1 MRLNTIAISH
11 LEKVF
16 NRKKKALN
24 NINLHIHNGM
34 FGILGRNG
42 SGKSTLMNILST
54 LIPATKGE
62 VTINNIS
69 IKETKKIRRIIGYL
83 PQDFDFYPNMK
94 VSEVLY
100 YLGFLS
106 KINQTDFD
114 KYVDLILRKVNLI
127 DYKNKKVK
135 SLSGGMKKRLGI
147 AQAILHDPKV
157 IIVDEPTA
165 GLDPEE
171 RVRLR
176 NLLSDLAENKIVIIS
191 THIVSDIESTCNRI
205 AILDKGSLVYK
216 GDIPSLIQQS
226 DDHIYEINLSPSEL
240 ESFRENDL
248 FITKTQEIENKL
260 KVRFISETKVANA
273 KKVKA
278 DFEDAYMY
286 FLKKQQ
292 GGLNHASI
300 YNGI

>member
-1 MRLNTIAISH
+1 MNKIVIKGLS
-11 LEKVF
+11 KSYDG
-16 NRKKKALN
+16 KKDALN
-24 NINLHIHNGM
+24 SLDLVIPNGM

-42 SGKSTLMNILST
+42 SGKSTLMNI
-54 LIPATKGE
+54 IATILQPSKGT
-62 VTINNIS
+62 VTINGIE
-69 IKETKKIRRIIGYL
+69 IKNSQKIRQMIGYL

-135 SLSGGMKKRLGI
+135 SLSGGMKKRLGM

-171 RVRLR
+171 RVRIR

-226 DDHIYEINLSPSEL
+226 DDYIYEINLSPSEL

-286 FLKKQQ
+286 FLKKQ
-292 GGLNHASI
+292 
-300 YNGI
+300 

>member
-1 MRLNTIAISH
+1 MNEIVIKGLS
-11 LEKVF
+11 KSYDG
-16 NRKKKALN
+16 KKDALN
-24 NINLHIHNGM
+24 SLDLVIPNGM

-42 SGKSTLMNILST
+42 SGKSTLMNI
-54 LIPATKGE
+54 IATILQPSKGT
-62 VTINNIS
+62 VTINGIE
-69 IKETKKIRRIIGYL
+69 IKNSQKIRQMIGYL

-171 RVRLR
+171 RV
-176 NLLSDLAENKIVIIS
+176 LSDLAENKIVIIS

>member
-1 MRLNTIAISH
+1 MNKIVIKGLS
-11 LEKVF
+11 KSYDG
-16 NRKKKALN
+16 KKDALN
-24 NINLHIHNGM
+24 SLDLVIPNGM

-42 SGKSTLMNILST
+42 SGKSTLMNIIST
-54 LIPATKGE
+54 ILQPSKGT
-62 VTINNIS
+62 VTINGIE
-69 IKETKKIRRIIGYL
+69 IKNSQKIRQMIGYL

-106 KINQTDFD
+106 KIKQKDFD
-114 KYVDLILRKVNLI
+114 NYVDLILRKVNLI

>member
-1 MRLNTIAISH
+1 MNEIVIKGLS
-11 LEKVF
+11 KSYDG
-16 NRKKKALN
+16 KKDALN
-24 NINLHIHNGM
+24 SLDLVIPNGM

-42 SGKSTLMNILST
+42 SGKSTLMNI
-54 LIPATKGE
+54 IATILQPSKGT
-62 VTINNIS
+62 VTINGIE
-69 IKETKKIRRIIGYL
+69 IKNSQKIRQMIGYL

-147 AQAILHDPKV
+147 AQAILHDHKV

-260 KVRFISETKVANA
+260 KVRFVSETKVANA

-286 FLKKQQ
+286 FLKKQ
-292 GGLNHASI
+292 
-300 YNGI
+300 

>member
-1 MRLNTIAISH
+1 MNEIVIKGLS
-11 LEKVF
+11 KSYDG
-16 NRKKKALN
+16 KKDALN
-24 NINLHIHNGM
+24 SLDLVIPNGM

-42 SGKSTLMNILST
+42 SGKSTLMNI
-54 LIPATKGE
+54 IATILQPSKGT
-62 VTINNIS
+62 VTINGIE
-69 IKETKKIRRIIGYL
+69 IKNSQKIRQMIGYL

-165 GLDPEE
+165 VLDPEE

>member
-1 MRLNTIAISH
+1 MNKIVIKGLS
-11 LEKVF
+11 KSYDG
-16 NRKKKALN
+16 KKDALN
-24 NINLHIHNGM
+24 SLDLVIPNGM

-42 SGKSTLMNILST
+42 SGKSTLMNI
-54 LIPATKGE
+54 IATILQPSKGT
-62 VTINNIS
+62 VTINGIE
-69 IKETKKIRRIIGYL
+69 IKNSQKIRQMIGYL

-106 KINQTDFD
+106 KINQTNFD

-171 RVRLR
+171 RIRLR

-286 FLKKQQ
+286 FLKKQ
-292 GGLNHASI
+292 
-300 YNGI
+300 

>member
-1 MRLNTIAISH
+1 MNEIVIKGLS
-11 LEKVF
+11 KSYDG
-16 NRKKKALN
+16 KKDALN
-24 NINLHIHNGM
+24 SLDLVISNGM

-42 SGKSTLMNILST
+42 SGKSTLMNI
-54 LIPATKGE
+54 IATILQPSKGT
-62 VTINNIS
+62 VTINGIE
-69 IKETKKIRRIIGYL
+69 IKNSQKIRQMIGYL

-106 KINQTDFD
+106 KINQKDFD

-248 FITKTQEIENKL
+248 FITKTQEIDNKL

>member
-1 MRLNTIAISH
+1 MNKIVIKGLS
-11 LEKVF
+11 KSYDG
-16 NRKKKALN
+16 KKDALN
-24 NINLHIHNGM
+24 SLDLVIPNGM

-42 SGKSTLMNILST
+42 SGKSTLMNI
-54 LIPATKGE
+54 IATILQPSKGT
-62 VTINNIS
+62 VTINGIE
-69 IKETKKIRRIIGYL
+69 IKNSQKIRQMIGYL

-106 KINQTDFD
+106 KINQKDFD
-114 KYVDLILRKVNLI
+114 NYVDLILRKVNLI

-176 NLLSDLAENKIVIIS
+176 NLLSNLAENKIVIIS

>member
-1 MRLNTIAISH
+1 MNKIVIKGLS
-11 LEKVF
+11 KSYDG
-16 NRKKKALN
+16 KKDALN
-24 NINLHIHNGM
+24 SLDLVIPNGM

-42 SGKSTLMNILST
+42 SGKSTLMNI
-54 LIPATKGE
+54 IATILQPSKGT
-62 VTINNIS
+62 VTINGIE
-69 IKETKKIRRIIGYL
+69 IKNSQKIRQMIGYL

-135 SLSGGMKKRLGI
+135 SLSGGMKKRLGM
-147 AQAILHDPKV
+147 AQAILHDPNV

-171 RVRLR
+171 RVRIR

-286 FLKKQQ
+286 FLKKQ
-292 GGLNHASI
+292 
-300 YNGI
+300 

>member
-1 MRLNTIAISH
+1 MNKIVIKGLS
-11 LEKVF
+11 KSYDG
-16 NRKKKALN
+16 KKDALN
-24 NINLHIHNGM
+24 SLDLVIPNGM

-42 SGKSTLMNILST
+42 SGKSTLMNI
-54 LIPATKGE
+54 IATILQPSKGT
-62 VTINNIS
+62 VTINGIE
-69 IKETKKIRRIIGYL
+69 IKNSQKIRQMIGYL

-106 KINQTDFD
+106 KINQKDFD

-226 DDHIYEINLSPSEL
+226 DDHIYEINLSPSDL

>member
-1 MRLNTIAISH
+1 MNEIVIKGLS
-11 LEKVF
+11 KSYDG
-16 NRKKKALN
+16 KKDALN
-24 NINLHIHNGM
+24 SLDLVIPNGM

-42 SGKSTLMNILST
+42 SGKSTLMNI
-54 LIPATKGE
+54 IATILQPSKGT
-62 VTINNIS
+62 VTINGIE
-69 IKETKKIRRIIGYL
+69 IKNSQKIRQMIGYL

-106 KINQTDFD
+106 KINQKDFD

-286 FLKKQQ
+286 FLKNNKEV
-292 GGLNHASI
+292 
-300 YNGI
+300 

>member
-1 MRLNTIAISH
+1 MNKIVIKGLS
-11 LEKVF
+11 KSYDG
-16 NRKKKALN
+16 KKDALN
-24 NINLHIHNGM
+24 SLDLVIPNGM

-42 SGKSTLMNILST
+42 SGKSTLMNI
-54 LIPATKGE
+54 IATILQPSKGT
-62 VTINNIS
+62 VTINGIE
-69 IKETKKIRRIIGYL
+69 IKNSQKIRQMIGYL

-106 KINQTDFD
+106 KINQKDFD

-165 GLDPEE
+165 WLDPEE

-300 YNGI
+300 YYGI

>member
-1 MRLNTIAISH
+1 MNKIVIKDLS
-11 LEKVF
+11 KSYDG
-16 NRKKKALN
+16 KKDALN
-24 NINLHIHNGM
+24 SLDLVIPNGM

-42 SGKSTLMNILST
+42 SGKSTLMNI
-54 LIPATKGE
+54 IATILQPSKGT
-62 VTINNIS
+62 VTINGIE
-69 IKETKKIRRIIGYL
+69 IKNSQKIRQMIGYL

-106 KINQTDFD
+106 KINQKDFD
-114 KYVDLILRKVNLI
+114 NYVDLILRKVNLI

>member
-1 MRLNTIAISH
+1 MNEIVIKGLS
-11 LEKVF
+11 KSYDG
-16 NRKKKALN
+16 KKDALN
-24 NINLHIHNGM
+24 SLDLVIPNGM

-42 SGKSTLMNILST
+42 SGKSTLMNI
-54 LIPATKGE
+54 IATILQPSKGT
-62 VTINNIS
+62 VTINGIE
-69 IKETKKIRRIIGYL
+69 IKNSQKIRQMIGYL

-260 KVRFISETKVANA
+260 KVRFVSETKVANA

-286 FLKKQQ
+286 FLKNNKEV
-292 GGLNHASI
+292 
-300 YNGI
+300 

>member
-1 MRLNTIAISH
+1 MNKIVIKGLS
-11 LEKVF
+11 KSYDG
-16 NRKKKALN
+16 KKDALN
-24 NINLHIHNGM
+24 SLDLVIPNGM

-42 SGKSTLMNILST
+42 SGKSTLMNI
-54 LIPATKGE
+54 IATILQPSKGT
-62 VTINNIS
+62 VTINGIE
-69 IKETKKIRRIIGYL
+69 IKNSQKIRQMIGYL

-106 KINQTDFD
+106 KINQKDFD
-114 KYVDLILRKVNLI
+114 KYVDLIIRKVNLI

>member
-1 MRLNTIAISH
+1 MNEIVIKGLS
-11 LEKVF
+11 KSYDG
-16 NRKKKALN
+16 KKDALN
-24 NINLHIHNGM
+24 SLDLVIPNGM

-42 SGKSTLMNILST
+42 SGKSTLMNI
-54 LIPATKGE
+54 IATILQPSKGT
-62 VTINNIS
+62 VTINGIE
-69 IKETKKIRRIIGYL
+69 IKNSQKIRQMIGYL

-106 KINQTDFD
+106 KINQKDFD

-127 DYKNKKVK
+127 DYKNKKIK

>member
-1 MRLNTIAISH
+1 MNKIVIKGLS
-11 LEKVF
+11 KSYDG
-16 NRKKKALN
+16 KKDALN
-24 NINLHIHNGM
+24 SLDLVIPNGM

-42 SGKSTLMNILST
+42 SGKSTLMNI
-54 LIPATKGE
+54 IATILQPSKGT
-62 VTINNIS
+62 VTINGIE
-69 IKETKKIRRIIGYL
+69 IKNSQKIRQMIGYL

-106 KINQTDFD
+106 KINRTDFD

>member
-1 MRLNTIAISH
+1 MNKIVIKGLS
-11 LEKVF
+11 KSYDG
-16 NRKKKALN
+16 KKDALN
-24 NINLHIHNGM
+24 SLDLVIPNGM

-42 SGKSTLMNILST
+42 SGKSTLMNI
-54 LIPATKGE
+54 IATILQPSKGT
-62 VTINNIS
+62 VTINGIE
-69 IKETKKIRRIIGYL
+69 IKNSQKIRQMIGYL

-106 KINQTDFD
+106 KINQKDFD

-176 NLLSDLAENKIVIIS
+176 NLLFDLAENKIVIIS

>member
-1 MRLNTIAISH
+1 MNEIVIKGLS
-11 LEKVF
+11 KSYDG
-16 NRKKKALN
+16 KKDALN
-24 NINLHIHNGM
+24 SLDLVIPNGM

-42 SGKSTLMNILST
+42 SGKSTLMNI
-54 LIPATKGE
+54 IATILQPSKGT
-62 VTINNIS
+62 VTINGIE
-69 IKETKKIRRIIGYL
+69 IKNSQKIRQMIGYL

-135 SLSGGMKKRLGI
+135 SLSGGMKKRLGM

-286 FLKKQQ
+286 FLKKQ
-292 GGLNHASI
+292 
-300 YNGI
+300 

>member
-1 MRLNTIAISH
+1 MNEIVIKGLS
-11 LEKVF
+11 KSYDG
-16 NRKKKALN
+16 KKDALN
-24 NINLHIHNGM
+24 SLDLVIPNGM

-42 SGKSTLMNILST
+42 SGKSTLMNI
-54 LIPATKGE
+54 IATILQPSKGT
-62 VTINNIS
+62 VTINGIE
-69 IKETKKIRRIIGYL
+69 IKNSQKIRQMIGYL

-106 KINQTDFD
+106 KINQTNFD

-135 SLSGGMKKRLGI
+135 SLSGGMKKRLGM

-171 RVRLR
+171 RVRIR

-248 FITKTQEIENKL
+248 FITKTQEIENK
-260 KVRFISETKVANA
+260 SKVANA

-286 FLKKQQ
+286 FFKNNKEV
-292 GGLNHASI
+292 
-300 YNGI
+300 

>member
-1 MRLNTIAISH
+1 MNEIVIKGLS
-11 LEKVF
+11 KSYDG
-16 NRKKKALN
+16 KKDALN
-24 NINLHIHNGM
+24 SLDLVIPNGM

-42 SGKSTLMNILST
+42 SGKSTLMNI
-54 LIPATKGE
+54 IATILQPSKGT
-62 VTINNIS
+62 VTINGIE
-69 IKETKKIRRIIGYL
+69 IKNSQKIRQMIGYL

-205 AILDKGSLVYK
+205 AILDKGSLVYN

-260 KVRFISETKVANA
+260 KVRFVSETKVANA

-286 FLKKQQ
+286 FLKKQ
-292 GGLNHASI
+292 
-300 YNGI
+300 

>member
-1 MRLNTIAISH
+1 MNKIVIKGLS
-11 LEKVF
+11 KSYDG
-16 NRKKKALN
+16 KKDALN
-24 NINLHIHNGM
+24 SLDLVIPNGM

-42 SGKSTLMNILST
+42 SGKSTLMNI
-54 LIPATKGE
+54 IATILQPSKGT
-62 VTINNIS
+62 VTINGIE
-69 IKETKKIRRIIGYL
+69 IKNSQKIRQMIGYL

-171 RVRLR
+171 RVRIR
-176 NLLSDLAENKIVIIS
+176 NLLSDLAENKNVIIS

-248 FITKTQEIENKL
+248 LITKTQEIENKL

>member
-1 MRLNTIAISH
+1 MNKIVIKGLS
-11 LEKVF
+11 KSYDG
-16 NRKKKALN
+16 KKDALN
-24 NINLHIHNGM
+24 SLDLVIPNGM

-42 SGKSTLMNILST
+42 SGKSTLMNI
-54 LIPATKGE
+54 IATILQPSKGT
-62 VTINNIS
+62 VTINGIE
-69 IKETKKIRRIIGYL
+69 IKNSQKIRQMIGYL

-135 SLSGGMKKRLGI
+135 SLSGGMKKRLGM

-171 RVRLR
+171 RVRIR

>member
-1 MRLNTIAISH
+1 MNEIVIKGLS
-11 LEKVF
+11 KSYDG
-16 NRKKKALN
+16 KKDALN
-24 NINLHIHNGM
+24 SLDLVIPNGM

-42 SGKSTLMNILST
+42 SGKSTLMNI
-54 LIPATKGE
+54 IATILQPSKGT
-62 VTINNIS
+62 VTINGIE
-69 IKETKKIRRIIGYL
+69 IKNSQKIRQMIGYL

-176 NLLSDLAENKIVIIS
+176 NLLSYLAENKIVIIS

-286 FLKKQQ
+286 FLKKQ
-292 GGLNHASI
+292 
-300 YNGI
+300 

>member
-1 MRLNTIAISH
+1 MNEIVIKGLS
-11 LEKVF
+11 KSYDG
-16 NRKKKALN
+16 KKDALN
-24 NINLHIHNGM
+24 SLDLVIPNGM

-42 SGKSTLMNILST
+42 SGKSTLMNI
-54 LIPATKGE
+54 IATILQPSKGT
-62 VTINNIS
+62 VIINGIE
-69 IKETKKIRRIIGYL
+69 IKNSQKIRQMIGYL

-176 NLLSDLAENKIVIIS
+176 NLLSYLAENKIVIIS

-226 DDHIYEINLSPSEL
+226 NDHIYEINLSPSEL

-286 FLKKQQ
+286 FLKKQ
-292 GGLNHASI
+292 
-300 YNGI
+300 

>member
-1 MRLNTIAISH
+1 MNEIVIKGLS
-11 LEKVF
+11 KSYDG
-16 NRKKKALN
+16 KKDALN
-24 NINLHIHNGM
+24 SLDLVIPNGM

-42 SGKSTLMNILST
+42 SGKSTLMNI
-54 LIPATKGE
+54 IATILQPSKGT
-62 VTINNIS
+62 VTINGIE
-69 IKETKKIRRIIGYL
+69 IKNSQKIRQMIGYL

-106 KINQTDFD
+106 KINQKDFD

-226 DDHIYEINLSPSEL
+226 DDHIYEINLSPSQL

-248 FITKTQEIENKL
+248 FITKTQEIDNKL

>member
-1 MRLNTIAISH
+1 MIKIVIKGLS
-11 LEKVF
+11 KSYDG
-16 NRKKKALN
+16 KKDALN
-24 NINLHIHNGM
+24 SLDLVIPNGM

-42 SGKSTLMNILST
+42 SGKSTLMNI
-54 LIPATKGE
+54 IATILQPSKGT
-62 VTINNIS
+62 VTINGIE
-69 IKETKKIRRIIGYL
+69 IKNSQMIRQMIGYL

-106 KINQTDFD
+106 KINQKDFD
-114 KYVDLILRKVNLI
+114 NYVDLILRKVNLI

-216 GDIPSLIQQS
+216 GDIPLLIQQS

>member
-1 MRLNTIAISH
+1 MNEIVIKGLS
-11 LEKVF
+11 KSYDG
-16 NRKKKALN
+16 KKDALN
-24 NINLHIHNGM
+24 SLDLVIPNGM

-42 SGKSTLMNILST
+42 SGKSTLMNI
-54 LIPATKGE
+54 IATILQPSKGT
-62 VTINNIS
+62 VTINGIE
-69 IKETKKIRRIIGYL
+69 IKNSQKIRQMIGYL

-106 KINQTDFD
+106 KINQKDFD

-135 SLSGGMKKRLGI
+135 SLSGGMKKRLGM

-248 FITKTQEIENKL
+248 FITKTQEIDNKL

-286 FLKKQQ
+286 FLKKQ
-292 GGLNHASI
+292 
-300 YNGI
+300 

>member
-1 MRLNTIAISH
+1 MNEIVIKGLS
-11 LEKVF
+11 KSYDG
-16 NRKKKALN
+16 KKDALN
-24 NINLHIHNGM
+24 SLDLVIPNGM

-42 SGKSTLMNILST
+42 SGKSTLMNI
-54 LIPATKGE
+54 IATILQPSKGT
-62 VTINNIS
+62 VTINGIE
-69 IKETKKIRRIIGYL
+69 IKNSQKIRQMIGYL

-106 KINQTDFD
+106 KINQKDFD

-191 THIVSDIESTCNRI
+191 THIVSDIESTCNKI

-248 FITKTQEIENKL
+248 FITKTQEIDNKL

>member
-1 MRLNTIAISH
+1 MNEIVIKGLS
-11 LEKVF
+11 KSYDG
-16 NRKKKALN
+16 KKDALN
-24 NINLHIHNGM
+24 SLDLVIPNGM

-42 SGKSTLMNILST
+42 SGKSTLMNI
-54 LIPATKGE
+54 IATILQPSKGT
-62 VTINNIS
+62 VTINGIE
-69 IKETKKIRRIIGYL
+69 IKNSQKIRQMIGYL

-226 DDHIYEINLSPSEL
+226 DDHIYEINLSPSEF

>member
-1 MRLNTIAISH
+1 MNKIVIKGLS
-11 LEKVF
+11 KSYDG
-16 NRKKKALN
+16 KKDALN
-24 NINLHIHNGM
+24 SLDLVIPNGM

-42 SGKSTLMNILST
+42 SGKSTLMNI
-54 LIPATKGE
+54 IATILQPSKGT
-62 VTINNIS
+62 VTINGIE
-69 IKETKKIRRIIGYL
+69 IKNSQMIRQMIGYL

-106 KINQTDFD
+106 KINQKDFD
-114 KYVDLILRKVNLI
+114 NYVDLILRKVNLI

-216 GDIPSLIQQS
+216 GDIPLLIQQS

-286 FLKKQQ
+286 F
-292 GGLNHASI
+292 
-300 YNGI
+300 

>member
-1 MRLNTIAISH
+1 MNEIVIKGLS
-11 LEKVF
+11 KSYDG
-16 NRKKKALN
+16 KKDALN
-24 NINLHIHNGM
+24 SLDLVIPNGM

-42 SGKSTLMNILST
+42 SGKSTLMNI
-54 LIPATKGE
+54 IATILQPSKGT
-62 VTINNIS
+62 VTINGIE
-69 IKETKKIRRIIGYL
+69 IKNSQKIRQMIGYL

-127 DYKNKKVK
+127 DYKNKKIK

-176 NLLSDLAENKIVIIS
+176 NLLSDLAENKIVII
-191 THIVSDIESTCNRI
+191 STCNRI

-286 FLKKQQ
+286 FLKMNQ
-292 GGLNHASI
+292 GG
-300 YNGI
+300 

>member
-1 MRLNTIAISH
+1 MNEIVIKGLS
-11 LEKVF
+11 KSYDG
-16 NRKKKALN
+16 KKDALN
-24 NINLHIHNGM
+24 SLDLVIPNGM

-42 SGKSTLMNILST
+42 SGKSTLMNI
-54 LIPATKGE
+54 IATILQPSKGT
-62 VTINNIS
+62 VTINGIE
-69 IKETKKIRRIIGYL
+69 IKNSQKIRQMIGYL

-106 KINQTDFD
+106 KINQTNFD

-171 RVRLR
+171 RIRLR

-286 FLKKQQ
+286 FLKKQ
-292 GGLNHASI
+292 
-300 YNGI
+300 

>member
-1 MRLNTIAISH
+1 MNEIVIKGLS
-11 LEKVF
+11 KSYDG
-16 NRKKKALN
+16 KKDALN
-24 NINLHIHNGM
+24 SLDLVIPNGM

-42 SGKSTLMNILST
+42 SGKSTLMNI
-54 LIPATKGE
+54 IATILQPSKGT
-62 VTINNIS
+62 VTINGIE
-69 IKETKKIRRIIGYL
+69 IKNSQKIRQMIGYL

-135 SLSGGMKKRLGI
+135 SLSGEMKKRLGI

>member
-1 MRLNTIAISH
+1 MNEIVIKGLS
-11 LEKVF
+11 KSYDG
-16 NRKKKALN
+16 KKDALN
-24 NINLHIHNGM
+24 SLDLVIPNGM

-42 SGKSTLMNILST
+42 SGKSTLMNI
-54 LIPATKGE
+54 IATILQPSKGT
-62 VTINNIS
+62 VTINGIE
-69 IKETKKIRRIIGYL
+69 IKNSQKIRQMIGYL

-292 GGLNHASI
+292 GGLNHASV

>member
-1 MRLNTIAISH
+1 MNEIVIKGLS
-11 LEKVF
+11 KSYDG
-16 NRKKKALN
+16 KKDALN
-24 NINLHIHNGM
+24 SLDLVIPNGM

-42 SGKSTLMNILST
+42 SGKSTLMNI
-54 LIPATKGE
+54 IATILQPSKGT
-62 VTINNIS
+62 VTINGIE
-69 IKETKKIRRIIGYL
+69 IKNSQKIRQMIGYL

-135 SLSGGMKKRLGI
+135 SLSGGMKKRLGM

-171 RVRLR
+171 RVRIR

>member
-1 MRLNTIAISH
+1 MNKIVIKGLS
-11 LEKVF
+11 KSYDG
-16 NRKKKALN
+16 KKDALN
-24 NINLHIHNGM
+24 SLDLVIPNGM

-42 SGKSTLMNILST
+42 SGKSTLMNI
-54 LIPATKGE
+54 IATILQPSKGT
-62 VTINNIS
+62 VTINGIE
-69 IKETKKIRRIIGYL
+69 IKNSQMIRQMIGYL

-106 KINQTDFD
+106 KINQKDFD

>member
-1 MRLNTIAISH
+1 MNKIVIKGLS
-11 LEKVF
+11 KSYDG
-16 NRKKKALN
+16 KKDALN
-24 NINLHIHNGM
+24 SLDLVIPNGM

-42 SGKSTLMNILST
+42 SGKSTLMNI
-54 LIPATKGE
+54 IATILQPSKGT
-62 VTINNIS
+62 VTINGIE
-69 IKETKKIRRIIGYL
+69 IKNSQKIRQMIGYL

-106 KINQTDFD
+106 KINKKDFD
-114 KYVDLILRKVNLI
+114 NYVDLILRKVNLI

-147 AQAILHDPKV
+147 AQTILHDPKV